1 MLYVTNSHQMS
12 WKLLYTECVAIQ
24 IYLREKLSHRE
35 IGTKLNRSNSS
46 ISDEIR
52 KYSVNGRY
60 IAWIARVMR
69 QTKRR
74 LMNTLHYKIQR
85 WDPLDEFIIESTR
98 KYRSPEQI
106 AGRWKYETWEII
118 SKDTI
123 YSHIKRNHPNLIK
136 KYFRR
141 RWKKYRYWTIKAWY
155 IYQRVS
161 IHNRPIEAKLK
172 SEFGHWEWDTVW
184 WGGRKWWFVTFTER
198 KSWFELAWVL
208 EEKYATIV
216 TETTYQLFKN
226 LPETLKKTVTLD
238 NGKEFV
244 EHYMRKWLCWLE
256 TYFADVWNPWQRGL
270 NENMNGLIRQ
280 FYPKKTK
287 LSNVSQQELDYYIN
301 LLNNRPRKR
310 LNYLSP
316 IQYLQKYCAD
326 LN

>member
-1 MLYVTNSHQMS
+1 MS
-12 WKLLYTECVAIQ
+12 LKLIYTECVAIQ

-35 IGTKLNRSNSS
+35 IGLRLGRSNSS

-52 KYSVNGRY
+52 KYSIHGQY
-60 IAWIARVMR
+60 IASIAWVMR

-74 LMNTLHYKIQR
+74 LVNALHYKIQR

-98 KYRSPEQI
+98 KYRSSEQI
-106 AGRWKYETWEII
+106 AGRWRHETWEVV

-123 YSHIKRNHPNLIK
+123 YSHIKRNYPELIK

-141 RWKKYRYWTIKAWY
+141 KWKKYKYWTIKAWY
-155 IYQRVS
+155 IYNRVS
-161 IHNRPIEAKLK
+161 IHERPIAAKLK
-172 SEFGHWEWDTVW
+172 SEFGHWEWDTVR
-184 WGGRKWWFVTFTER
+184 WGGKKWWFVTFTER

-226 LPETLKKTVTLD
+226 LPDELKKTITLD
-238 NGKEFV
+238 NGREFV
-244 EHYMRKWLCWLE
+244 EHYMRKWLCGVD

-270 NENMNGLIRQ
+270 NENTNGLIRQ
-280 FYPKKTK
+280 FYPKRTK
-287 LSNVSQQELDYYIN
+287 LSTVSQQELDYYIN

-316 IQYLQKYCAD
+316 IQYLEKYCAD
-326 LN
+326 LK